1 MAADAYKVALQVV
14 NVGVGDVDGLSA
26 HSNPKVP
33 TYGILDHLHF
43 CSPSPYLNRA

>member
-1 MAADAYKVALQVV
+1 MAADAYEVALQVV

-33 TYGILDHLHF
+33 TYEILETWATFIVAPHLH
-43 CSPSPYLNRA
+43 L